1 MNNAWTRPK
10 SAADI
15 ARLTTDTESF
25 GRNVRDWQ
33 HELRNVS
40 TRKEF
45 VARIEEPP
53 SHLADSLQDS
63 GQCDA
68 YLAAYVEWLCERHGI
83 PTPKWLDEPTRFAT
97 KAWYD
102 YPPLWR
108 DSLVHSPAA
117 FRRRGIF
124 TRPEDILNIHRG
136 RPKVSE
142 AQKRSKSAERQ
153 RQYRLRVREK
163 LERLK
168 QLEAKQHLGSANI
181 H

>member
-15 ARLTTDTESF
+15 ARLTTDAESF

-45 VARIEEPP
+45 SKRIEEAP
-53 SHLADSLQDS
+53 SLLEDKLHDS

-68 YLAAYVEWLCERHGI
+68 YLAAYVEWLCARHGI
-83 PTPKWLDEPTRFAT
+83 ETPGWLDDPTRFAR

-102 YPPLWR
+102 YPPLWQ
-108 DSLVHSPAA
+108 DSLVHAPAA

-124 TRPEDILNIHRG
+124 TRPEDILKIRRG
-136 RPKVSE
+136 RPTVSDT
-142 AQKRSKSAERQ
+142 QKRAKSAERQ
-153 RQYRLRVREK
+153 RQYRRRVREK

-168 QLEAKQHLGSANI
+168 QLEAQQVAD
-181 H
+181 